1 MTFTDTAVAGM
12 FVIEGDLHADARGS
26 LEVAWQREVLARRG
40 LETAVAQGSVAVN
53 HRRGTLRGLHYQAA
67 PFEEVKIVRVVRGA
81 AFDVALDLRPD
92 SPTYR
97 RWFGVELSADNGR
110 MVYLPRGVA
119 HGYQTLADDTVVFYL
134 VSTPYEPGHQRGV
147 RWNDPAFG
155 IAWPIDRPTAIS
167 ERDATFPDYRA

>member
-1 MTFTDTAVAGM
+1 MKFTDTPVAGL
-12 FVIEGDLHADARGS
+12 FVIEGEVFADARGS
-26 LEVAWQREVLARRG
+26 FEAAWQRDVLARRG
-40 LETAVAQGSVAVN
+40 LETTVAQGSIAVN
-53 HRRGTLRGLHYQAA
+53 HRRGTIRGLHYQAA
-67 PFEEVKIVRVVRGA
+67 PVEEVKIVRVIRGA
-81 AFDVALDLRPD
+81 AFDVALDLRQD

-134 VSTPYEPGHQRGV
+134 VSTAYSPDHQRGV

-155 IAWPIDRPTAIS
+155 IAWPIGRPAAIS
-167 ERDATFPDYRA
+167 ERDATFPDYQG